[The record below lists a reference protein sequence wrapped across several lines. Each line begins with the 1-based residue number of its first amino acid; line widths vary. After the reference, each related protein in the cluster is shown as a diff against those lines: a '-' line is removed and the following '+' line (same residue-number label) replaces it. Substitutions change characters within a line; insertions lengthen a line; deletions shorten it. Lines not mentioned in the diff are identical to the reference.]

1 VAKTK
6 GESAPLSSPA
16 PAFRRGVQELGALIP
31 RLARPAFRRRSPAA
45 AQILADWP
53 QIMGPE
59 HAAMAEPVKLTRTTL
74 TLACTGPAAMELHMA
89 APVLMERINA
99 HLGRKAV
106 EKLAF
111 IQRAPNRAPPA
122 KPLALPPPAPL
133 PESTAARLDALPEGE
148 LKAVLERLA
157 ARVHA
162 RRADGRD

>member
-1 VAKTK
+1 MAKTK
-6 GESAPLSSPA
+6 GGSAPLSSPEQ
-16 PAFRRGVQELGALIP
+16 PVFRRGVQDLGALIP

-59 HAAMAEPVKLTRTTL
+59 YAAMAEPVKLSRTTL
-74 TLACTGPAAMELHMA
+74 TLACTGPAAMELSLA
-89 APVLMERINA
+89 APVLIERINA
-99 HLGRKAV
+99 HLGRAAV

-111 IQRAPNRAPPA
+111 IQRAPRGAPPA

-133 PESTAARLDALPEGE
+133 PESVAARLDTLPEGE

-162 RRADGRD
+162 RRD